1 MLFNIEI
8 FIMEQQTDSAIFQA
22 ILLLK
27 EHKENDHEEKYRN
40 MMSNIVESWEKQLTT
55 YQYQQR
61 TGQFSEVESLR
72 VYNNLMKNRPSARD
86 YEIYRSSNRKFIK
99 DKPKE
104 VRDAEDLLRRLKNE
118 INQVLN

>member
-1 MLFNIEI
+1 
-8 FIMEQQTDSAIFQA
+8 MEQPTDSAIFRA

-27 EHKENDHEEKYRN
+27 EHKENDDEEKYRN

-61 TGQFSEVESLR
+61 AGQFSEEESLR
-72 VYNNLMKNRPSARD
+72 VYNDLMKNRPSASD
-86 YEIYRSSNRKFIK
+86 YEIYRARNRRFIK

-104 VRDAEDLLRRLKNE
+104 VRDAEDLLRRIKNE

>member
-1 MLFNIEI
+1 
-8 FIMEQQTDSAIFQA
+8 MEQQTDSAIFQA

-27 EHKENDHEEKYRN
+27 EHKENNHEENYRN
-40 MMSNIVESWEKQLTT
+40 MMYKIVESWEKQLTT

-61 TGQFSEVESLR
+61 NGYFSEEESLR
-72 VYNNLMKNRPSARD
+72 VYNDLMKNRPSARD
-86 YEIYRSSNRKFIK
+86 YENYRGRNRKFIK

-118 INQVLN
+118 INEVLN

>member
-1 MLFNIEI
+1 
-8 FIMEQQTDSAIFQA
+8 MEQPTDSAIFRA

-27 EHKENDHEEKYRN
+27 EHKENDDEEKYRN

-55 YQYQQR
+55 YQYHQR
-61 TGQFSEVESLR
+61 VGQFSEEESLR
-72 VYNNLMKNRPSARD
+72 VYNDLMKNRPSASD
-86 YEIYRSSNRKFIK
+86 YEIYRARNRRFIK

-104 VRDAEDLLRRLKNE
+104 VRDAEDLLRRIKNE